1 MPDPINGRPVTPRN
15 TAMAVASSALKA
27 QQSRMRIIAENIAN
41 AESTANVAGG
51 QPYRRQT
58 PVFQARNVD
67 GATGVVLAEVRPDQS
82 DFRMDYDPSHPA
94 ANAEG
99 YVQRPNVDTLIEAM
113 DMREAQR
120 AYEANLN
127 VIETA
132 RNMDSR
138 TLDIIKK

>member
-15 TAMAVASSALKA
+15 TAMAVASTALKA

-82 DFRMDYDPSHPA
+82 NFRMDYDPSHPA

-99 YVQRPNVDTLIEAM
+99 YVQRPNVDTLVEAM

-132 RNMDSR
+132 RNMESR

>member
-99 YVQRPNVDTLIEAM
+99 YVQRPNVDTLVEAM

-132 RNMDSR
+132 RNMESR

>member
-1 MPDPINGRPVTPRN
+1 
-15 TAMAVASSALKA
+15 MAVAASALRA

-41 AESTANVAGG
+41 AESTAQTAGG
-51 QPYRRQT
+51 TPYRRQI
-58 PVFQARNVD
+58 PVFEASNID
-67 GATGVVLAEVRPDQS
+67 GATGVTLAAVKPDQG

-94 ANAEG
+94 ANADG
-99 YVQRPNVDTLIEAM
+99 YVMRPNVDTLVEAM

-132 RNMDSR
+132 RSMESR
-138 TLDIIKK
+138 TLDILKR